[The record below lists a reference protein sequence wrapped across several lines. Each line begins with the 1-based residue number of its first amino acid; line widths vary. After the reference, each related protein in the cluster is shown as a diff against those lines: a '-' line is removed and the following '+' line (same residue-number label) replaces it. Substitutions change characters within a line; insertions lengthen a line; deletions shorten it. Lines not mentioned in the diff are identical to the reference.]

1 MKKVKAAKRPLS
13 MLLSL
18 VVLISSLFVTI
29 PFAINAGAA
38 KPSTIY
44 FQLPSNSHWAEANPR
59 FALVQSVNN
68 SESWIG
74 FSLVSGTENIYVAR
88 GVNTSC
94 SYIKICR
101 MDPGTTNNSWNE
113 KWSQSEALYL
123 QDNGDNMWTVDS
135 STGTDGSIDAKGSWS
150 SYTPPSTGG
159 GTTSDSGSYQIV
171 GSGFTGATWETSSAK
186 NLSYSSAYSRYEV
199 SLSGLTVGSTNEYK
213 LIRDRGYYN
222 DFSEA
227 FGLIGENNLSFK
239 AYDTSCTV
247 WFKPKKGAKTYTYGT
262 DYGVEFSFVVSL
274 DGAATAKAL
283 KTSNAKL
290 DIEFSDINKINSN
303 TLTVKRN
310 SAGTTLTRSITITQ
324 YGAKVSGTY
333 DLSKSSS
340 PYSGTVAYP
349 TYKAWGT
356 GALSNADAN
365 NAQTLAFSSGEYSM
379 TAAKVKKGD
388 YVYNIG
394 MVPAGNLTTEA
405 PSVDLTT
412 AQAYE
417 VKHNNSSVKLSYE
430 VTGWNATDHKPV
442 GEATITVTAPEYTLF
457 GDGIEGDVKL
467 NEGNSY
473 KTEELTQK
481 AGSYKVDMKLGGET
495 IKSVTYTVDKDNSTV
510 TLSYSDD
517 TDALTADIVP
527 PEEPEPSDK
536 ATYGDLN
543 SDNSINSI
551 DAYIVRKIAEN
562 KLTPDAVQKELAD
575 VDGNGTVDEAD
586 VELLNE
592 YIVGIKRE
600 DADNGQIG
608 DEYNQ

>member
-1 MKKVKAAKRPLS
+1 MWKWGSFMKKVKAAKRPLS

-38 KPSTIY
+38 KNDVIY
-44 FQLPSNSHWAEANPR
+44 FERPSIWTDTTVYIHVWENSTGSAET
-59 FALVQSVNN
+59 
-68 SESWIG
+68 G
-74 FSLVSGTENIYVAR
+74 TYKTTKMTSLGGNIYSYKITSDNSDRCLFVNEDETCKTKDLELS
-88 GVNTSC
+88 GGNKIYKITNTSNKTQL
-94 SYIKICR
+94 S
-101 MDPGTTNNSWNE
+101 
-113 KWSQSEALYL
+113 
-123 QDNGDNMWTVDS
+123 
-135 STGTDGSIDAKGSWS
+135 GSWS

-239 AYDTSCTV
+239 AYDTTCTV

-365 NAQTLAFSSGEYSM
+365 NAQTLAFSAGEYSM

-417 VKHNNSSVKLSYE
+417 VAHNNSSVKLSYK
-430 VTGWNATDHKPV
+430 VTGWNATDRKPV
-442 GEATITVTAPEYTLF
+442 GEATITVTAPEYTLS

-467 NEGNSY
+467 NESNSY
-473 KTEELTQK
+473 KTEEFTQN
-481 AGSYKVDMKLGGET
+481 AGTYKVDMKLGSDT

-517 TDALTADIVP
+517 TDELTADIVP

-543 SDNSINSI
+543 SDKSINSI
-551 DAYIVRKIAEN
+551 DAYIVRKIAKKE
-562 KLTPDAVQKELAD
+562 LTPDPIQKALAD
-575 VDGNGTVDEAD
+575 VDNSGDVDEED
-586 VELLNE
+586 VKLLNE

-600 DADNGQIG
+600 DADNGRIG